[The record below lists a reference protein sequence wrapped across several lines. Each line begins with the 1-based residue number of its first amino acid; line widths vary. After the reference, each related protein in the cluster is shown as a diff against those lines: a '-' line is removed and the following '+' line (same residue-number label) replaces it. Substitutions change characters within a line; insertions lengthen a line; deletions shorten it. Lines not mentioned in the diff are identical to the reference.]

1 MPAIVQHDTPFTPRS
16 TPTHRDW
23 ELIWILVA
31 ISVILFLEVVLPIV
45 WIRKQ
50 NLNSKARW
58 KRLRHRGIVVVSG
71 PAIARGGDL
80 PLQQEVSYLNLRR
93 TAESSR
99 YNLNRDN

>member
-16 TPTHRDW
+16 TPTPRDW

-31 ISVILFLEVVLPIV
+31 IGVILFLEVVLAIV

-58 KRLRHRGIVVVSG
+58 KRLRDRGIVVG
-71 PAIARGGDL
+71 
-80 PLQQEVSYLNLRR
+80 VSYLNLRK

-99 YNLNRDN
+99 YNVNRGNEEWTTV